1 MNSFEKR
8 HHKNRLKLQENS
20 AAPRESASNGS
31 TWKNMWK
38 KVTTLLPYMWPK
50 VPSIYYVMH
59 FRGEIENRNRR
70 KNNEKNRF

>member
-59 FRGEIENRNRR
+59 FRGEIENRN
-70 KNNEKNRF
+70 

>member
-59 FRGEIENRNRR
+59 FRGEIENRNRTS
-70 KNNEKNRF
+70 KKKQ